1 MDELIVTRT
10 LEGWS
15 NHQLRVAVVR
25 DLSMPIAVL
34 IAIGALALGFWL
46 WLPQARFLVWLCGA
60 GGAAAL
66 GWGVLRVRALRAAP
80 QDLARRLDDRA
91 DAHDLLQTAMAVEA
105 RRAVGGAAAQREVLE
120 RSRALLPALSELGR
134 PPIEVPLAPIVLTAM
149 AGLFATLVIALALV
163 VPVLPAPAPAPSS
176 GSGLPHVASGLR
188 DEVRED
194 LVAAV
199 EDLEELAREPGLDP
213 SAKAAVERARD
224 AAGSALTHLDDAQ
237 RAAGELDRA
246 RTAITQ
252 AQRGPYRSGSAL
264 AAAASDAVTDAM
276 DRALQRGDRA
286 GARRLA
292 DEVLRRVESER
303 SEGELRRLGRQL
315 AERDRPPGAAGYAM
329 EKAGQKLAAG
339 DRGGALSALADL
351 MAELGEPVEYIER
364 PPELRSA
371 AEAIERARSRALE
384 QLEAADRAK
393 DGEGA
398 GTSQERAEGPAVAPG
413 EGSTPAP
420 VDLPQ
425 GARPEDPGGGPED
438 GGDKDLAP
446 GGSPSPGEPRVNVDA
461 PDPDAPRQQAE
472 GQGSRTARGDGASVG
487 DGPMDGPGG
496 RGDGAPEGEGLAGEG
511 EGTSGSM
518 TAAGGAPG
526 QGAGQ
531 GLGAGASLDLP
542 VTDLA
547 DDVVDSEWV
556 ESQWSASP
564 ERMGELMRGAE
575 AGGRS
580 SLTWSEV
587 HARYESI
594 AESASRRQRVPM
606 SRRTFIQ
613 TYFEAIRPELDPENP

>member
-46 WLPQARFLVWLCGA
+46 WVPQARFLVWLCGA

-66 GWGVLRVRALRAAP
+66 GWGVLRIRALRATP

-105 RRAVGGAAAQREVLE
+105 RRAVGGDAAQREVRE
-120 RSRALLPALSELGR
+120 RARALLPTLSEIGR
-134 PPIEVPLAPIVLTAM
+134 PPIEVPLLPIALTAI

-163 VPVLPAPAPAPSS
+163 LPVLPVSAPTS
-176 GSGLPHVASGLR
+176 GSGLPRVASGLA

-199 EDLEELAREPGLDP
+199 EDLQALAREPGLDP
-213 SAKAAVERARD
+213 AAKAAVERARD
-224 AAGSALTHLDDAQ
+224 AAGSALSHLDDAQ

-252 AQRGPYRSGSAL
+252 AQRGPYRSASAL
-264 AAAASDAVTDAM
+264 AAARSNTITDAM
-276 DRALQRGDRA
+276 DLALQRSDTA
-286 GARRLA
+286 AARRLA

-329 EKAGQKLAAG
+329 ERAGQKLAAG

-351 MAELGEPVEYIER
+351 MAELGEPVEYIEH

-371 AEAIERARSRALE
+371 AEAIERARARALE
-384 QLEAADRAK
+384 QLESADRAK
-393 DGEGA
+393 EGEGA
-398 GTSQERAEGPAVAPG
+398 GTSQERADGPAAAPG
-413 EGSTPAP
+413 EGATPSP

-446 GGSPSPGEPRVNVDA
+446 GGSPTPGEPRVNVDA
-461 PDPDAPRQQAE
+461 PDPDAPRLEAE
-472 GQGSRTARGDGASVG
+472 GQGARTAQGEGEAMG
-487 DGPMDGPGG
+487 DGPMDGSGG
-496 RGDGAPEGEGLAGEG
+496 LGDGAPEGEGQAGQGEG
-511 EGTSGSM
+511 ASGSM
-518 TAAGGAPG
+518 TASGGAPG

-531 GLGAGASLDLP
+531 GEGTGAFVDLP
-542 VTDLA
+542 ATGLA

-580 SLTWSEV
+580 SLPWSEV

-606 SRRTFIQ
+606 SRRSYIQ
-613 TYFEAIRPELDPENP
+613 TYFEAIRPELDPETP